1 MEQDARMMLDPM
13 ANEVTFAGMI
23 AAPRDLARL
32 GQLLLQRGR
41 WGDAQLL
48 PAALTD
54 ELTRGGDTQAFAVGG
69 PKTRSGWSYRSQ
81 WWVNPAAPRSFAA
94 LGAFGQMLY
103 VFPEAET
110 VVVKLSS
117 HPNPISAVTDR
128 VHQRAFAAL
137 INHLQTKP
145 R

>member
-1 MEQDARMMLDPM
+1 
-13 ANEVTFAGMI
+13 
-23 AAPRDLARL
+23 
-32 GQLLLQRGR
+32 
-41 WGDAQLL
+41 
-48 PAALTD
+48 
-54 ELTRGGDTQAFAVGG
+54 
-69 PKTRSGWSYRSQ
+69 
-81 WWVNPAAPRSFAA
+81 
-94 LGAFGQMLY
+94 MLY